1 MAKKNNDNTLVR
13 NASFLMVAALIS
25 KIIGMLY
32 KSPLSTTLGNKSF
45 ALFQYAQNAYFILL
59 MIASFSIP
67 QAVSKIM
74 AEKIAFRRYR
84 DAQKVFYCSLLY
96 AAIAGG
102 IVALFCVFGA
112 SIMVP
117 DKMAGARLAL
127 QMLAPTIFL
136 SGILGVFRGY
146 FQAYRNMMP
155 TSLSQIIEQIFVAV
169 FALLMSGI
177 MIRSHGGAGTAE
189 GEKWGAAG
197 ATMGTGAGVTAALVF
212 MLLIYLLNAGT
223 IRRKIRRDRVSVDE
237 PVSDVMKNI
246 VLIVMPIIFSAFIY
260 NVNGYVNSYMYTDI
274 LGRKG
279 MDQDLLQSLYA
290 EYGYFMTLI
299 NIPLTLASTAPTSM
313 IPEVSAHYA
322 KRDIPMANYKIDRA
336 TWISMIISIPAAV
349 GLAVLAGPVTRL
361 IFPGTN
367 GAAGNL
373 MVLGA
378 ITIILNGNSNI
389 SNGVLQGIGKPNIPM
404 IHAAIA
410 LGADVVAMFLL
421 LHFTDFGI
429 YTIVLAMIVYA
440 VIMCVLNGL
449 SIRKYLGYTNPWKMA
464 YMNPLIASV
473 PMAAVAGGVYYGL
486 YMVLHSNFIS
496 LAVAVVLAVA
506 VYFFVYL
513 LVSRPSA
520 DEIRMIPGGGLL
532 LKVARRL
539 RLA

>member
-1 MAKKNNDNTLVR
+1 MI
-13 NASFLMVAALIS
+13 AALIS

-32 KSPLSTTLGNKSF
+32 KSPLSTTLGSQSF

-74 AEKIAFRRYR
+74 AEKIAFKRYR
-84 DAQKVFYCSLLY
+84 DAQKVFYCALLY

-102 IVALFCVFGA
+102 IVALFGLFGA
-112 SIMVP
+112 SVMVP

-169 FALLMSGI
+169 FALLMSSL
-177 MIRSHGGAGTAE
+177 MISSHSGK
-189 GEKWGAAG
+189 GEKIIESWGAAG
-197 ATMGTGAGVTAALVF
+197 ATMGTGAGVLAALLF
-212 MLLIYLLNAGT
+212 MIFVYGINRKVV
-223 IRRKIRRDRVSVDE
+223 RRKIRGDRVSVNE
-237 PVSDVMKNI
+237 STSQVMKTI
-246 VLIVMPIIFSAFIY
+246 ILIVMPIIFSAFIY
-260 NVNGYVNSYMYTDI
+260 NVNGYINSYMYTDI
-274 LGRKG
+274 LGKRG
-279 MDQDLLQSLYA
+279 MDETVLQTLYA

-322 KRDIPMANYKIDRA
+322 MHDRKGANEKIDRA

-349 GLAVLAGPVTRL
+349 GLAVLSGPVTRL
-361 IFPGTN
+361 IFGETN
-367 GAAGNL
+367 GVAAKLLIIG
-373 MVLGA
+373 G

-410 LGADVVAMFLL
+410 LGADVIVMALL
-421 LHFTDFGI
+421 LLLTDLGV
-429 YTIVLAMIVYA
+429 YAIVLSMVVYA
-440 VIMCVLNGL
+440 VVMCLLNE
-449 SIRKYLGYTNPWKMA
+449 RAMKKYMRHKNPWKKA
-464 YMNPLIASV
+464 YLYPLVASI
-473 PMAAVAGGVYYGL
+473 PMGLVAGGVYYGL
-486 YMVLHSNFIS
+486 YLLVPSNFLCLCVS
-496 LAVAVVLAVA
+496 VVLAVI
-506 VYFFVYL
+506 VYFGVYL
-513 LVSRPSA
+513 FVSRPSK
-520 DEIRMIPGGGLL
+520 EELFMMPGGSILYR
-532 LKVARRL
+532 VAGKMNL
-539 RLA
+539 I